1 VQVLAACG
9 ADAEAADGDFKK
21 NGTNIFKVQLKVPQQ
36 HCEPLVVQLRVS
48 STSAGLSLDDADLAQ
63 RFQVRVGV

>member
-21 NGTNIFKVQLKVPQQ
+21 NGTNIFKVPQQ